1 MYVELLIVS
10 LYFLLRACSVY
21 SAIRVSFLILL
32 IYVFFSLSVLLG
44 VCQFY
49 WYFSRTS
56 FSIHL
61 FSLFFFLFKISLIYA
76 LYYSFPQFDLA
87 LLCSSS
93 SRLLRR
99 EVVNWRFS
107 LFYNVCIVIH
117 FLLSNV
123 LAVSY
128 KFWYAQF

>member
-1 MYVELLIVS
+1 MYVELFIVS

-44 VCQFY
+44 VYQFY
-49 WYFSRTS
+49 WFFQEQVFWFIYF
-56 FSIHL
+56 L
-61 FSLFFFLFKISLIYA
+61 YFFLFKISLIYA
-76 LYYSFPQFDLA
+76 LYYSFPQFDLV